1 MKKQPPKDEYY
12 DIWVQL
18 ARTRRV
24 IFKVREHELSQLGLT
39 PHQAAF
45 LHILNAH
52 GDNMTIAQISQLT
65 HRELHTVLGIINRME
80 HSGLVRKVKGLG
92 RYNVIKI
99 SLTENGRKAY
109 LQSIGRDRIHEI
121 VAHLSKEEQKQLN
134 SILSKLLDKAH
145 QLLQT
150 KGKPPLPLSD

>member
-1 MKKQPPKDEYY
+1 MKKQPSKDEYY
-12 DIWVQL
+12 DLWVQL

-52 GDNMTIAQISQLT
+52 GDDMTIAQISQLT
-65 HRELHTVLGIINRME
+65 YRELHTVLGIINRME
-80 HSGLVRKVKGLG
+80 HSGLVRKVKDVG
-92 RYNVIKI
+92 RHNVIKI
-99 SLTENGRKAY
+99 ALTENGRKAY
-109 LQSIGRDRIHEI
+109 LQSIGRCRIHEI
-121 VAHLSKEEQKQLN
+121 VAQLSKEEQQQLD
-134 SILSKLLDKAH
+134 SILSKLLDKAC

-150 KGKPPLPLSD
+150 KGKPSLQLPD